1 MRRHYYRTR
10 EYAHFVT
17 KFNAD
22 QLRAN
27 YFGKSPLMVDNNDQ
41 SSQDSSSIHV
51 CYFKAKKVK
60 TNNNV
65 KWSGFVTIKKMY
77 YLVNPFL

>member
-1 MRRHYYRTR
+1 
-10 EYAHFVT
+10 
-17 KFNAD
+17 
-22 QLRAN
+22 
-27 YFGKSPLMVDNNDQ
+27 MVDNNDQ

-60 TNNNV
+60 TNNSV

-77 YLVNPFL
+77 YLVNAFL